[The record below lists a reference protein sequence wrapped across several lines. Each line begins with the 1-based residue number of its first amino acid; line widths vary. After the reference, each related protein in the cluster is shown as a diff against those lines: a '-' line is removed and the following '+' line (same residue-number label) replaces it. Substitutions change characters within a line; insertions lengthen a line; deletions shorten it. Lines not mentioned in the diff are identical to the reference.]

1 MACIDEKKLSAYLDG
16 ELPPEESAALEEHL
30 ARCAACREELSRL
43 AFVSEALETLDGAEP
58 DPYFAPRLKRLAV
71 AERGR
76 GWARRAFV
84 PAAAAA
90 AAALSLVLGGFLGR
104 ALYAEP
110 NGASVA
116 ANGEL
121 VEYLGV
127 APVEDFPD
135 GSLGETWGEVLVEG
149 DNG

>member
-43 AFVSEALETLDGAEP
+43 AFVSEALETLEGAEP
-58 DPYFAPRLKRLAV
+58 DPYFAPRLKRLAA

-90 AAALSLVLGGFLGR
+90 AAGLSLVLGGFLGR

-110 NGASVA
+110 NGASAA

>member
-1 MACIDEKKLSAYLDG
+1 MACIDGKKLSAYVDG
-16 ELPPEESAALEEHL
+16 ELPPEDAAAIGEHL
-30 ARCAACREELSRL
+30 ARCAACRDELSRL

-71 AERGR
+71 AERSR

-104 ALYAEP
+104 ALYTEP

>member
-1 MACIDEKKLSAYLDG
+1 MACIDGKKLSAYLDG

-43 AFVSEALETLDGAEP
+43 AFVSEALETLEGAEP
-58 DPYFAPRLKRLAV
+58 DPYFAPRLKRLAA

-84 PAAAAA
+84 PAA
-90 AAALSLVLGGFLGR
+90 GGFLGR
-104 ALYAEP
+104 ALCTEP
-110 NGASVA
+110 NGASAA

-135 GSLGETWGEVLVEG
+135 GSLGETWGDVWTQG
-149 DNG
+149 DDE

>member
-1 MACIDEKKLSAYLDG
+1 MACIDQKKLSAYLDG
-16 ELPPEESAALEEHL
+16 ELPPEENAALEEHL
-30 ARCAACREELSRL
+30 ARCAPCREELSRL
-43 AFVSEALETLDGAEP
+43 AFVSEALEALDGVEP
-58 DPYFAPRLKRLAV
+58 GPYFAPRLKRLAV
-71 AERGR
+71 GERGR
-76 GWARRAFV
+76 GWVRRAFV

-104 ALYAEP
+104 ALYVEP

-149 DNG
+149 ENG

>member
-1 MACIDEKKLSAYLDG
+1 MACIDEKKLSAYVDG
-16 ELPPEESAALEEHL
+16 ELSREDAAAIREHL
-30 ARCAACREELSRL
+30 AHCAACREELSRL